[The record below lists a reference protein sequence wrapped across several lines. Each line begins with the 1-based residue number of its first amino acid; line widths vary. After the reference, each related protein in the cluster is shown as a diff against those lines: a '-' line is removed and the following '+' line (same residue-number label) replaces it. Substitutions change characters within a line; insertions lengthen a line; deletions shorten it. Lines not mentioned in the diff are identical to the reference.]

1 MRKSV
6 LVLAFF
12 LCFGGTL
19 KAQDNETTISEGDIV
34 VLGEAPG
41 SNYQHIH
48 FPKKN
53 FIIKRGAIANFNA
66 LVGEKLVVALIETD
80 KKGNPKAVLKRKDGR
95 NFFRFFPTVRA
106 QVSKALQSGEL
117 KLEG

>member
-12 LCFGGTL
+12 LCLGGML
-19 KAQDNETTISEGDIV
+19 KAQDTGTTISEGDIV
-34 VLGEAPG
+34 ELGKAPG
-41 SNYQHIH
+41 SNYQHID
-48 FPKKN
+48 FPRKN

-66 LVGEKLVVALIETD
+66 LVGKKLVVARIETD
-80 KKGNPKAVLKRKDGR
+80 KNGNPEAVLKRKDGR
-95 NFFRFFPTVRA
+95 NFFRFYPTVKA
-106 QVSKALQSGEL
+106 EVSKALQNGEL